1 MPKIRGNVD
10 HTEFIDC
17 DQASAEGRKTTICR
31 VTGLPHEAQPVLT
44 ADSPTSSALWHLSL
58 VLREIAENLEPRGD
72 EKQSPRLVPGED
84 TLTASDEE
92 CNDGQ
97 KRHGTRSGN
106 KIGRKRYDVPF
117 AIVCK
122 ALQACC
128 GNYSAAARW
137 IFEETGIK
145 VSPGFVQTRV
155 QRENQ
160 TLEGILGQPLQSL
173 APKSGQKQLAKE
185 G

>member
-1 MPKIRGNVD
+1 M
-10 HTEFIDC
+10 TENPQI
-17 DQASAEGRKTTICR
+17 TTNWRPI
-31 VTGLPHEAQPVLT
+31 GGEP
-44 ADSPTSSALWHLSL
+44 SSAW
-58 VLREIAENLEPRGD
+58 R
-72 EKQSPRLVPGED
+72 RLADKLLANRKKKPAGTGEA
-84 TLTASDEE
+84 TRNGE
-92 CNDGQ
+92 CKNGTE
-97 KRHGTRSGN
+97 RHGTKSGN

-155 QRENQ
+155 QREDK
-160 TLEGILGQPLQSL
+160 TLEDILGQPLQSL

>member
-1 MPKIRGNVD
+1 MKHAEIGVNGAY
-10 HTEFIDC
+10 HTSDLYVAAWLLTKGLELQDIDRRNSRRCDFIFN
-17 DQASAEGRKTTICR
+17 
-31 VTGLPHEAQPVLT
+31 
-44 ADSPTSSALWHLSL
+44 
-58 VLREIAENLEPRGD
+58 LRRA
-72 EKQSPRLVPGED
+72 
-84 TLTASDEE
+84 
-92 CNDGQ
+92 
-97 KRHGTRSGN
+97 
-106 KIGRKRYDVPF
+106 IGRKRYDVPF

-137 IFEETGIK
+137 IFEESGIK

-155 QRENQ
+155 QREDK
-160 TLEGILGQPLQSL
+160 TLGDIFGQPLQSL

>member
-1 MPKIRGNVD
+1 MD
-10 HTEFIDC
+10 Y
-17 DQASAEGRKTTICR
+17 A
-31 VTGLPHEAQPVLT
+31 
-44 ADSPTSSALWHLSL
+44 
-58 VLREIAENLEPRGD
+58 
-72 EKQSPRLVPGED
+72 
-84 TLTASDEE
+84 
-92 CNDGQ
+92 
-97 KRHGTRSGN
+97 KRHGTKSGN

-122 ALQACC
+122 GLQACC

-137 IFEETGIK
+137 IFEATGIK

-155 QRENQ
+155 QREDK
-160 TLEGILGQPLQSL
+160 TLEDILGQPLQSL